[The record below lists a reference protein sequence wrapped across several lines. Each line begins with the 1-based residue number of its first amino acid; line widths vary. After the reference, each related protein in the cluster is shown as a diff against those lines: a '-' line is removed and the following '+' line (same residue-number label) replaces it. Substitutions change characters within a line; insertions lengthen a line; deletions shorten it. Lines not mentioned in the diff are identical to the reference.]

1 MKFSYKKECS
11 LKVGQELYGII
22 ASTIYT
28 HGGVSPIVVDEIDY
42 NREKVIF
49 EIAQPCVYV
58 SCSFYEVERFV
69 FESKEEAN
77 NKFLDFE
84 IDEGLHAY

>member
-22 ASTIYT
+22 AMSIYT
-28 HGGVSPIVVDEIDY
+28 YEGVFPVVVDEIDY
-42 NREKVIF
+42 NREEIIF
-49 EIAQPCVYV
+49 EVKQPCRYV
-58 SCSFYEVERFV
+58 SCSFYEIERFV
-69 FESKEEAN
+69 FESEEEAN